1 MEFKGLEDY
10 ELRRCPTYCWYKEGS
25 LFEDDDAFDP
35 HLERIK
41 NEAGGDESGEEDF
54 DFVVDKDDEGSPTN
68 DSGVDDFD
76 DSDSGD
82 EKEASDFC
90 LPLLS
95 L

>member
-1 MEFKGLEDY
+1 MHMYMYICCVFKL
-10 ELRRCPTYCWYKEGS
+10 L
-25 LFEDDDAFDP
+25 
-35 HLERIK
+35 
-41 NEAGGDESGEEDF
+41 NSGKCLQDF
-54 DFVVDKDDEGSPTN
+54 DFVVDKDDEGSPTD